1 MRLTLANIDKVY
13 KASPC
18 NVETM
23 ELLGYELVKELFVDS
38 SGFGSESEP
47 ALTKTAFQNELES
60 LLQEHGTL
68 TAKITG
74 AGMFQVYIGLF
85 KKTGKAHARRISSNV
100 LEINT
105 VENGIPVKKIRLYE
119 TDILTFKPHSIT
131 FDNGGY
137 ATMTT
142 HKWMNKFLPSDFR
155 VYRKDWI
162 TRIDHNGKQYTVDSP
177 LELPL

>member
-1 MRLTLANIDKVY
+1 MRITLDTINKVY

-18 NVETM
+18 NIETM
-23 ELLGYELVKELFVDS
+23 ELLGYQLIDELFVDS
-38 SGFGSESEP
+38 SGFGSETEP
-47 ALTKTAFQNELES
+47 ALTRNGFEDKLKD
-60 LLQEHGTL
+60 LLKEHGQL

-85 KKTGKAHARRISSNV
+85 KKTGHKVARRISTNV

-105 VENGIPVKKIRLYE
+105 VENGVPVKKIRLYD

-137 ATMTT
+137 ATITT
-142 HKWMNKFLPSDFR
+142 HKWMNKFLPQGFR
-155 VYRKDWI
+155 AYRKDWI
-162 TRIDHNGKQYTVDSP
+162 TRIEHNDREYKVEEP
-177 LELPL
+177 LELAF